1 MWRISSALRKVIL
14 THCSQGARNSQAS
27 RSCEKR
33 PSSGFAVEEHSEH
46 TSLPVLSR
54 KFAGNS
60 SSREGAINR
69 LPFKI
74 WSLDNIF
81 RLNEKAGVSNSFQ
94 CGDVRPYFLV
104 FENWD

>member
-14 THCSQGARNSQAS
+14 THCSQGARKSKAS

-33 PSSGFAVEEHSEH
+33 PSSGFAVEYSEH
-46 TSLPVLSR
+46 TSLPVLSQ
-54 KFAGNS
+54 KIAGNS
-60 SSREGAINR
+60 SSREGAISR

-74 WSLDNIF
+74 WSLDNLF
-81 RLNEKAGVSNSFQ
+81 RLNEKAGDSNSFQ